1 MPSYVVSGASRGIG
15 WGFLRQLS
23 SSPSNTVIGLVRSKP
38 ATDKRVAEELDGRSN
53 VHILQADIT
62 DYTALKEAAAATVQI
77 TGGGVDYL
85 IGNAGLVVQELDPIG
100 VLDENPAE
108 FEKTLLD
115 SFKTNCIGNI
125 HLFSTFT
132 PLILKGS
139 VKKVISIS
147 TGLAATEFV
156 NKMGIAISPA
166 YTISKAAQNMATA
179 KFSMQYAEHGVL
191 FMNICPGMVDT
202 GHTTDLTEEEQ
213 AKIAPMIQ
221 AFQQFVGPSF
231 RGPRP
236 VEDAV
241 QDILAVIEKSSV
253 ENGDGGSFVSHKG
266 DTEHW
271 VS

>member
-1 MPSYVVSGASRGIG
+1 MNNRN
-15 WGFLRQLS
+15 R
-23 SSPSNTVIGLVRSKP
+23 
-38 ATDKRVAEELDGRSN
+38 
-53 VHILQADIT
+53 
-62 DYTALKEAAAATVQI
+62 
-77 TGGGVDYL
+77 
-85 IGNAGLVVQELDPIG
+85 
-100 VLDENPAE
+100 DENPSE

-139 VKKVISIS
+139 VKKVVSIS

-156 NKMGIAISPA
+156 NKLGIAISPA

-179 KFSMQYAEHGVL
+179 KFSMQYAEQGVL

-202 GHTTDLTEEEQ
+202 GHTTDCMYTHTDYKVDADRLVTEEDQ
-213 AKIAPMIQ
+213 ARIAPMIQ

-253 ENGDGGSFVSHKG
+253 ENGDGGTFVSHKG